1 MSITPTNEPK
11 RGRNWGKGTRAGVE
25 KKGKEVKRKKKV
37 EFGLQERVNG
47 LRWGRICALL
57 PGYMTASP
65 FHLPHAGPP
74 CLGCTGPLVG
84 RCQGQTQWQDVQPSP
99 GSLASE
105 RELRNRGC
113 RAPLEEVAVA
123 STSEETRCLPWS
135 LPPTPQPL
143 PSPAPGPFQP
153 FQNESKR
160 PPQEQREEK
169 GKGDGVCV

>member
-47 LRWGRICALL
+47 LRWGQICALL

-74 CLGCTGPLVG
+74 CPGCMGPLVG
-84 RCQGQTQWQDVQPSP
+84 QCQGQTQWQTKSRIP
-99 GSLASE
+99 GI
-105 RELRNRGC
+105 REGTKESRMQS
-113 RAPLEEVAVA
+113 PLEKAAAA
-123 STSEETRCLPWS
+123 SASEETRCLSWS
-135 LPPTPQPL
+135 LPPIPQPL

-153 FQNESKR
+153 FQNEYER

-169 GKGDGVCV
+169 GKRDGVCV